1 MNIRRLLQMAC
12 ILLTGMIILPWL
24 RDPGAGEAT
33 PLNPG
38 MNSESPRDFNFP
50 GPIET
55 YRDILDR
62 PVFVAARRMPA
73 DAASFPHQP
82 NEVVLLDR
90 YPVVGVVVAG
100 DQRLVLIRKSAG
112 DTVSRIEQGAELDGW
127 TLTEVSRAR
136 LVLEKAG
143 QRKEISLHNKGGSAD

>member
-1 MNIRRLLQMAC
+1 MTSRRLLQMAC

-24 RDPGAGEAT
+24 R
-33 PLNPG
+33 NPG
-38 MNSESPRDFNFP
+38 TEDVASLTPHINDESPQDFNFP

-62 PVFVAARRMPA
+62 PVFVATRRTAA
-73 DAASFPHQP
+73 DAAPVPHQP

-112 DTVSRIEQGAELDGW
+112 DTVSRIEQGAVLDGW

-143 QRKEISLHNKGGSAD
+143 QRKEISLHNKGGTAD